1 MGKKRCSH
9 CNAVIMDGAEKCL
22 GCGSTDFYDEDERK
36 REEEREERI
45 SKWKN
50 MPKGKKIGIIL
61 AIIGVFVFFI
71 IIGYVSPAKE
81 TGIETSCYL
90 TETCFTSSGVEITIN
105 KTNEYHSYVAEDG
118 VKSVDSP
125 YKIITLSGKIF
136 NNRETKE
143 NFSKGMFRLE
153 LSTGKEI
160 NPINCIFSDDNNLIL
175 WDRATLFS
183 KNGCSIMID
192 YKVDESIKIED
203 CRLIYYSNAI
213 ALVKR

>member
-22 GCGSTDFYDEDERK
+22 ACGSTDFYDEDERK

-50 MPKGKKIGIIL
+50 MPKGKKIGIIF

-90 TETCFTSSGVEITIN
+90 TETCFTSSGVEITIDS
-105 KTNEYHSYVAEDG
+105 TSEYHAYVAEDG

-125 YKIITLSGKIF
+125 YKIITLFGNIF
-136 NNRETKE
+136 NNLEKKE

-153 LSTGKEI
+153 LSNGKEI
-160 NPINCIFSDDNNLIL
+160 TPINCTFFGNNVTL

-183 KNGCSIMID
+183 KSGCEIMID